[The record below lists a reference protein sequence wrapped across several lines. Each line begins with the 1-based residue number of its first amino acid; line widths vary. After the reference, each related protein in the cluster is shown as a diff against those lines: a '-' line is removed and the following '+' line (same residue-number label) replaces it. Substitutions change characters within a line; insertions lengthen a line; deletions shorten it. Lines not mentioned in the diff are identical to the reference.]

1 MMVKYNIMVHQ
12 NLCKTNTGHLQ
23 NEYHFMLQNG
33 IYLGALLL
41 PSDGQYILDDKAL
54 TFVCKALALRWRVM
68 PTKKQ
73 N

>member
-1 MMVKYNIMVHQ
+1 MLMKYNIMVQQ

-33 IYLGALLL
+33 TYLGALLL
-41 PSDGQYILDDKAL
+41 PSDGQYVLDDKVL
-54 TFVCKALALRWRVM
+54 TVTCKALALRWGVM